1 MVIFAKKT
9 SAVMKLFKERSN
21 IMEFKRGDKTIKV
34 PGWVIAAGIVTLG
47 TMVGDICK
55 VRIENHK

>member
-1 MVIFAKKT
+1 
-9 SAVMKLFKERSN
+9 
-21 IMEFKRGDKTIKV
+21 MEFKRGDKTIKV

-47 TMVGDICK
+47 TMVSDICK